1 MGRPPNANAAETR
14 RRIVRAAT
22 TRFGRSGLAG
32 TSLRA
37 IASDVGVT
45 FATVHHHF
53 GNKAGLYDRCLEE
66 GYAQLASLPQALLG
80 GLGEGSEEERLR
92 RLVALALEASLARR
106 EVSRFL
112 LRATLYE
119 TEGPSR
125 ERIEQAQRS
134 YLDVGSQVLGA
145 ALGRPPAALRLP
157 LQGLMILLT
166 RLAVMDDNQRASLA
180 ASDAEIER
188 YVGDVAVATLLGGSD
203 DDDAE

>member
-1 MGRPPNANAAETR
+1 M
-14 RRIVRAAT
+14 RAAT
-22 TRFGRSGLAG
+22 LRFGQTGIAG

-37 IASDVGVT
+37 IAGDVGVT

-66 GYAQLASLPQALLG
+66 GYAQLASLPEAMLT
-80 GLGEGSEEERLR
+80 GLGEGDDEARLR
-92 RLVALALEASLARR
+92 RLVAIALEASLSRR
-106 EVSRFL
+106 DVSRFL

-125 ERIEQAQRS
+125 PRIERAQVS
-134 YLDVGSQVLGA
+134 FLDVGSQVLGA
-145 ALGRPPAALRLP
+145 ALGRPPTSLRLP

-166 RLAVMDDNQRASLA
+166 RLAVMDEPQRASLA

-188 YVGDVAVATLLGGSD
+188 YVGDVAVATLLGDPD
-203 DDDAE
+203 DDVP